1 MDPDLKEL
9 LVEMQEQIAQLQDRQ
24 RVLLCNQLLLLRWGF
39 AQGKA
44 TDRLD
49 RLDKLRTAG
58 LQLKAVAPEI
68 E

>member
-1 MDPDLKEL
+1 MDPDVKEL
-9 LVEMQEQIAQLQDRQ
+9 LIEIQEQIAQLQDRQ
-24 RVLLCNQLLLLRWGF
+24 RVLLENQLLLLRWSF

-44 TDRLD
+44 TNRLD

-58 LQLKAVAPEI
+58 LQLKAVAPDI